1 MKLLSLVQPR
11 VHQPYVVEHS
21 WQHPPLPHKSKSQ
34 SQSLWNV
41 LFVGLSSPKKNT
53 RGTLHFCTRLSTHI
67 LSKAQTNFGHF
78 TTQSVSVPH
87 FSKCSLKLSSV
98 VSKLRPPM
106 NSFLNCSGSLGSWPY
121 KIKNQIHILNTNH
134 RINISQIY

>member
-1 MKLLSLVQPR
+1 MWSSTHGSIHLFHTR
-11 VHQPYVVEHS
+11 VS
-21 WQHPPLPHKSKSQ
+21 HKAKASGTFC
-34 SQSLWNV
+34 LWV
-41 LFVGLSSPKKNT
+41 SHHLKKNT
-53 RGTLHFCTRLSTHI
+53 RVTLHFCTRLSTHVF
-67 LSKAQTNFGHF
+67 SKAQTNFGHF